1 MFTSPNVSEPFQ
13 IAAIP
18 APRVRVSDRWWK
30 EATHMPPVEKQ
41 FCEPLTLKAHAM
53 GLSWFETVS

>member
-1 MFTSPNVSEPFQ
+1 
-13 IAAIP
+13 
-18 APRVRVSDRWWK
+18 VSDRWWK